1 MISSTKESS
10 NVYFAMTYRDDN
22 IQEGGAFSIWLS
34 SISAFPL
41 EKMKILNIN
50 SQGANELIS
59 VTLHLPP
66 RITLPLASVL
76 HHKTGGNPFFLTQL
90 LESLRE
96 QRYIYVSLNPPRW
109 AWEFDKI
116 VNLEISDDVV
126 SLLVKELQRLPVN
139 LQLALKVASCIGS
152 SISTAI
158 LDILSA
164 DLEVNLKDLL
174 DQVVQ
179 KGLMVHVNNTKI
191 RFTHDK
197 IQQGMFFT
205 HGDSFLLACSPVCSC
220 LILMITLSFHT

>member
-1 MISSTKESS
+1 
-10 NVYFAMTYRDDN
+10 MTYRDDN
-22 IQEGGAFSIWLS
+22 IKEGGPFSLWLS
-34 SISAFPL
+34 SISSFPL

-50 SQGANELIS
+50 SEGVNELIS
-59 VTLHLPP
+59 ETLHLPP

-96 QRYIYVSLNPPRW
+96 QNYIYVSLNPPRW
-109 AWEFDKI
+109 AWKFDKI

-126 SLLVKELQRLPVN
+126 SLLIQEIQRLHVN

-152 SISTAI
+152 SITTAS
-158 LDILSA
+158 LNILSA
-164 DLEVNLKDLL
+164 DLGVNLRDLL

-179 KGLMVHVNNTKI
+179 KGLMVHVDDTKT

-197 IQQGMFFT
+197 IQQGMHFS
-205 HGDSFLLACSPVCSC
+205 HGKYLLACP
-220 LILMITLSFHT
+220 